1 MREVKEKWKD
11 VVGFEG
17 YYQISN
23 LGNVKSLPRERNS
36 KNGSI
41 SFWKGGII
49 KPCKSNGYLVVRLCA
64 GSSNAM
70 KRVSRLVAEAFIPNP
85 ENKPQ
90 VNHING
96 IKTDNRVEN
105 LEWCTASENG
115 LHAYK
120 NGLSKNVVWKYTG
133 KPVAKIDKKTGQ
145 IIEKYRS
152 MLSAKKINGYST
164 CTNIARVCHGKSKT
178 AYGYKWEFIDRGD
191 FCL

>member
-1 MREVKEKWKD
+1 MEINEIFKD
-11 VVGFEG
+11 VKGYEG
-17 YYQISN
+17 YYEVSN
-23 LGNVKSLPRERNS
+23 LGRVRSTSYKGIKILKPSITKS
-36 KNGSI
+36 
-41 SFWKGGII
+41 
-49 KPCKSNGYLVVRLCA
+49 GYLNVIFCI
-64 GSSNAM
+64 NQ
-70 KRVSRLVAEAFIPNP
+70 KREHKLVHRLVAETFIPNP
-85 ENKPQ
+85 KNKPQ

-164 CTNIARVCHGKSKT
+164 CTNIARACHGKSKT

>member
-1 MREVKEKWKD
+1 M
-11 VVGFEG
+11 
-17 YYQISN
+17 
-23 LGNVKSLPRERNS
+23 
-36 KNGSI
+36 
-41 SFWKGGII
+41 
-49 KPCKSNGYLVVRLCA
+49 VVRLCA

-70 KRVSRLVAEAFIPNP
+70 KRVNRLVAEAFIPNP

-145 IIEKYRS
+145 
-152 MLSAKKINGYST
+152 
-164 CTNIARVCHGKSKT
+164 SKT
-178 AYGYKWEFIDRGD
+178 EGTTLKESLNNIVYSKTFSDYDNVYLNFVGLTIRFKGITGNNLVNFAI
-191 FCL
+191 